1 MKKFIKSP
9 LNLFV
14 AGLIVASS
22 FAFVQCKKE
31 DTKGQISF
39 TYLSDGKPVAGAL
52 VTLYIDTSNTD
63 AGFFL
68 CNSNNVITPKKE
80 YVTNSSGVI
89 NECFDLP
96 ALVNVYATYSNF
108 LPDTIG
114 YSDSLKAVILA
125 SLNVSGE
132 GKLNLIANETTSIT
146 IKMK

>member
-1 MKKFIKSP
+1 MTNYLNLITMKKFIKSP

-80 YVTNSSGVI
+80 YVTNSSGVMTRPIWILMNKLPMLKDALCGNLENSEWLYERVI
-89 NECFDLP
+89 NIPSSVRL
-96 ALVNVYATYSNF
+96 
-108 LPDTIG
+108 
-114 YSDSLKAVILA
+114 
-125 SLNVSGE
+125 
-132 GKLNLIANETTSIT
+132 
-146 IKMK
+146 